1 MQTEF
6 PWRDPEGLHH
16 ELEARTGRRLRLVL
30 TDNSSRIISVKRGL
44 LRGMIDLR
52 LHRMFLC
59 ADTNVIAALAEWV
72 KKPNG
77 ERPGKV
83 LDAFISS
90 NGHQIRPRPPRQIA
104 VSTRGK
110 WFDLEELFN
119 EVNREE
125 FGGQVDAV
133 ITWGRM
139 PSRAVRRSIRFGSYS
154 PELRL
159 IRVHPFLD
167 QAFVPRFFVRYIVF
181 HEMLHAKMG
190 IGESQTGRRL
200 IHPRAF
206 REREQAYRDY
216 EAAVAWQ
223 NDRSNMARLLRRRAA
238 ARETLLQLA
247 GKGR

>member
-16 ELEARTGRRLRLVL
+16 ELEAQTGLRLRLVL
-30 TDNSSRIISVKRGL
+30 TDNSSRIISVKAGPRRGI
-44 LRGMIDLR
+44 IDLR

-59 ADTNVIAALAEWV
+59 ADARVIAALAEWV
-72 KKPNG
+72 KKPKG
-77 ERPGKV
+77 KRPGKV

-90 NGHQIRPRPPRQIA
+90 NGHQIRPRPARRIA

-119 EVNREE
+119 EVNRAE
-125 FGGQVDAV
+125 FGGEVSAV

-139 PSRAVRRSIRFGSYS
+139 PSRVVRRSIRFGSYS
-154 PELRL
+154 AELRL
-159 IRVHPFLD
+159 IRIHPFLD

-181 HEMLHAKMG
+181 HEMLHAQMG
-190 IGESQTGRRL
+190 IGESPTGRRL
-200 IHPRAF
+200 IHPPAF
-206 REREQAYRDY
+206 REQEQAYTDY

-223 NDRSNMARLLRRRAA
+223 NDRSNMARLLRRRATV
-238 ARETLLQLA
+238 RETLLRLA